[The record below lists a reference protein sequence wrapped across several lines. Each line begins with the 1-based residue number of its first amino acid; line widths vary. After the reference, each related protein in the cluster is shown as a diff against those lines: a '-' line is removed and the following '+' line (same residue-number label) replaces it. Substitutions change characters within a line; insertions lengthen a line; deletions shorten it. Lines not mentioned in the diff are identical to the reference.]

1 MNRIT
6 NNNMEDTN
14 KNSQAFVGSVI
25 IVIILIVAGYYSYTL
40 IRQQR
45 IEEAKLQNDQ
55 QQMYLNSQ
63 SAQSD
68 DTSTKSIELDLNA
81 TNIDGADTN

>member
-1 MNRIT
+1 
-6 NNNMEDTN
+6 MEDTN

-45 IEEAKLQNDQ
+45 IEEAKLQNNQ
-55 QQMYLNSQ
+55 IHR
-63 SAQSD
+63 A
-68 DTSTKSIELDLNA
+68 
-81 TNIDGADTN
+81 